1 MSISTGFDWGN
12 GIALGAAFV
21 SIIALIC
28 QSRDTKKQLELQTQQ
43 LKLQNYMEYTKRYQE
58 IILNFPESVNES
70 SFKLSDLDQ
79 EVRDK
84 TMRYMR
90 VYFDLC
96 FEEYDLQTRNMI
108 DKDMWLVWEGGMK
121 FAFSKPAF
129 IQGWDIIKLDTEYNE
144 GFNALVEYCR

>member
-1 MSISTGFDWGN
+1 MSTSFDWGN
-12 GIALGAAFV
+12 AIALGAAII
-21 SIIALIC
+21 SIVALGF
-28 QSRDTKKQLELQTQQ
+28 QSRATKKQLELQTKQ

-58 IILNFPESVNES
+58 IILNFPESVNERDFMLES
-70 SFKLSDLDQ
+70 LPE

-96 FEEYDLQTRNMI
+96 FEEFGLHKRNMI
-108 DKDMWLVWEGGMK
+108 DDETWSVWEGGMK

-129 IQGWDIIKLDTEYNE
+129 IQAWDVIKLDTHYNE
-144 GFNALVEYCR
+144 SFNNLVEYCR

>member
-1 MSISTGFDWGN
+1 MSMSTSFDWGN
-12 GIALGAAFV
+12 GIALGAAIV

-28 QSRDTKKQLELQTQQ
+28 QSRATKNQIELQTKQ

-58 IILNFPESVNES
+58 IILNFPESVNEK
-70 SFKLSDLDQ
+70 SFVLDSFSP
-79 EVRDK
+79 EIRDK

-96 FEEYDLQTRNMI
+96 FEEYDLHNKKMI
-108 DKDMWLVWEGGMK
+108 DEDMWVTWEGGMK

-129 IQGWDIIKLDTEYNE
+129 IQAWDIIKLDTEYSE
-144 GFNALVEYCR
+144 GFNKLVEFCR

>member
-1 MSISTGFDWGN
+1 MSMSTSFDIGN
-12 GIALGAAFV
+12 GIALGTAIV

-28 QSRDTKKQLELQTQQ
+28 QSRDTKNQIKLQTKQ

-58 IILNFPESVNES
+58 IILNFPESVNED
-70 SFKLSDLDQ
+70 SFKLDCFSP
-79 EVRDK
+79 EIRDK

-96 FEEYDLQTRNMI
+96 FEEYDLYNKKMI
-108 DKDMWLVWEGGMK
+108 DEDMWVTWEGGMK

-129 IQGWDIIKLDTEYNE
+129 IQAWDIIKRDTVYSED
-144 GFNALVEYCR
+144 FNKLVEFCR